1 MNFIE
6 SCRDQ
11 NREIVNQYIDTHPD
25 FNIAIEFNNLVLQNE
40 QSIMEWLCSVD
51 TRMITTITPDT
62 ILELIKRSQ
71 YNTLEWIQGK
81 SLKIQ
86 EVIWSVIKTLLRSG
100 DVEILESFANN
111 LPCVDKLLSLRM
123 IPILIELVQRNQL
136 DVLKWFHGRVLNI
149 MYTFQHYQL
158 YTIAFENGYQEL
170 LDWLVALEPNP
181 LYYYNYTSTFEKSC
195 LAGNIKLAKLLY
207 MSYPISLS
215 ELDSTVFKEC
225 AIRGHL
231 EIMQWMHSIHK
242 EHDYDAGF
250 INACRNGKI
259 SILGWLLEIEH
270 IDKKTIL
277 EGFACAC
284 HNDDTEVIAFLFD
297 HCHRSLA
304 TRHLM
309 NHVSKLIHLK
319 NDTTSIDII
328 LDNIYLRNE
337 LEDITMIFH
346 KDIMISSHILL
357 RYPDLTLDYSYLF
370 TYYANKKQY
379 DLCKIIVDYHRTT
392 IQLTHSNVIAIVTD
406 VITGMDHYSAI
417 EILELIY
424 RINPVYFDP
433 IRNTLFT
440 NACYR
445 NETVLASWFVQ
456 KFPDHYLIVTNAS
469 GLIIESYILKTLPR
483 SGNLQIATIEICS
496 ICMIENSNI
505 VTNCHHQ
512 FCYSCINQWYN
523 KKPTCPICRAELRH
537 CFAIKIIL

>member
-6 SCRDQ
+6 SCRDK
-11 NREIVNQYIDTHPD
+11 NRIIVNKYIETHPD
-25 FNIAIEFNNLVLQNE
+25 FNIAVEFNNLVMHNE
-40 QSIMEWLCSVD
+40 QQIMEWLCTID

-62 ILELIKRSQ
+62 ILELVKKNQ
-71 YNTLEWIQGK
+71 YETLEWIQEK
-81 SLKIQ
+81 NHKIQ

-100 DVEILESFANN
+100 DVEILESLSKN

-136 DVLKWFHGRVLNI
+136 SVLQWFHRHVPNI
-149 MYTFQHYQL
+149 IYTFQNYQL
-158 YTIAFENGYQEL
+158 YVISFENGYQEL

-181 LYYYNYTSTFEKSC
+181 LYYYNYTSTFEKTC

-207 MSYPISLS
+207 LSYPISLS
-215 ELDSTVFKEC
+215 EQDSPVFKEC

-242 EHDYDAGF
+242 EHDYHTSF
-250 INACRNGKI
+250 INACKNGKI
-259 SILGWLLEIEH
+259 SILSWLLEIEH

-277 EGFACAC
+277 EGFASAC

-309 NHVSKLIHLK
+309 TYVSKLIHLQ

-337 LEDITMIFH
+337 LEDIMMIFH
-346 KDIMISSHILL
+346 KDILISSHMLS
-357 RYPDLTLDYSYLF
+357 RYPDLALDYSYLF

-379 DLCKIIVDYHRTT
+379 ELCKIFVEHHKST
-392 IQLTHSNVIAIVTD
+392 IQLTHSTVIGIVTD
-406 VITGMDHYSAI
+406 VITGMDHPSAI
-417 EILELIY
+417 EILEMIY
-424 RINPVYFDP
+424 LINPFYFDP

-445 NETVLASWFVQ
+445 NETLLALWLVE
-456 KFPDHYLIVTNAS
+456 KFPDNYIIVTNAS
-469 GLIIESYILKTLPR
+469 GLIVESYILKTLPR
-483 SGNLQIATIEICS
+483 SGQVQIGIIELCS
-496 ICMIENSNI
+496 ICMVENSNI
-505 VTNCHHQ
+505 TTNCHHQ

-523 KKPTCPICRAELRH
+523 KKPTCPICRTELKH
-537 CFAIKIIL
+537 CFGIKIIL